1 MLKPLNK
8 TLVYKAV
15 EEIHLLRTVIKHVS
29 DYILKHTF
37 SKHHII
43 LKVCEA
49 YFGLYHPELCS
60 MSCCVGILCSEGR
73 TKGIYILEGK
83 GKGLNI
89 KLSRYGKVCR
99 MTIEILA
106 VVYLSVLCK
115 RKIVHIESCYLE
127 HLSCTLTVTTC
138 DDGCVYIYEIPLLE
152 EFMNGICSNAS
163 HSEHCLKGI
172 GSWTKVSNCTEIL
185 EAVTFLLK
193 RIISC

>member
-29 DYILKHTF
+29 DYILKHTLC
-37 SKHHII
+37 KHHIV
-43 LKVCEA
+43 LKVCKA
-49 YFGLYHPELCS
+49 YLGLNHPELGS

-115 RKIVHIESCYLE
+115 RKIVHIKSCYLE
-127 HLSCTLTVTTC
+127 HLSGTLTVTTC
-138 DDGCVYIYEIPLLE
+138 DDGCMYIYEIPLLE
-152 EFMNGICSNAS
+152 ELMNGICSHTS
-163 HSEHCLKGI
+163 HPEYGLEGV
-172 GSWTKVSNCTEIL
+172 GSGTKVGNCTEVF